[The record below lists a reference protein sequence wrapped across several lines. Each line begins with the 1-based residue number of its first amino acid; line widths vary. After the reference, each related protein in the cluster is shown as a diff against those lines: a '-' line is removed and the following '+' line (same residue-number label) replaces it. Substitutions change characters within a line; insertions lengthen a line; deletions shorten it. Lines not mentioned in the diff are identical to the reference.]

1 MTKTKC
7 KNESIRISISF
18 TQELLNSQ
26 IIKVLADNKAGT
38 DKPTEI
44 DG

>member
-1 MTKTKC
+1 MTK
-7 KNESIRISISF
+7 NQHESIRISISF

-26 IIKVLADNKAGT
+26 IIKVLADKAGT